1 MRKVLTGWELPQLQE
16 RCVWAKEYTSKE
28 GKTKEVTIDV
38 TVKSD
43 YPTNKVV
50 KDLNN
55 SNATGLLKIPTENKV
70 NPSSS

>member
-1 MRKVLTGWELPQLQE
+1 MG
-16 RCVWAKEYTSKE
+16 KEYTSKE

-38 TVKSD
+38 TVNSN
-43 YPTNKVV
+43 YPTTKVV

>member
-1 MRKVLTGWELPQLQE
+1 MGSTSIARKVCIG
-16 RCVWAKEYTSKE
+16 KEYTSKE

-38 TVKSD
+38 TVNSN
-43 YPTNKVV
+43 YPTTKVV

-70 NPSSS
+70 NLSSS